1 MSRIDE
7 KLEAVAAAV
16 EAAEMSADPNAS
28 LPAGTSVTRGHPRAR
43 NLQVR
48 FRDDEFDALTAYASQ
63 QGLPVSTVVRLLVLK
78 AIAPVDDLNAA
89 LDRLESDVAA
99 VRRSALS
106 A

>member
-16 EAAEMSADPNAS
+16 EAAEMSADPDAP

-48 FRDDEFDALTAYASQ
+48 FRDDEFDALTAYASR
-63 QGLPVSTVVRLLVLK
+63 QGLPVSTV
-78 AIAPVDDLNAA
+78 
-89 LDRLESDVAA
+89 
-99 VRRSALS
+99 RRSALS
-106 A
+106 S

>member
-16 EAAEMSADPNAS
+16 EAAEMSADPNAP

-48 FRDDEFDALTAYASQ
+48 FARRIWGTRDALL
-63 QGLPVSTVVRLLVLK
+63 GVVRC
-78 AIAPVDDLNAA
+78 
-89 LDRLESDVAA
+89 
-99 VRRSALS
+99 LS
-106 A
+106 